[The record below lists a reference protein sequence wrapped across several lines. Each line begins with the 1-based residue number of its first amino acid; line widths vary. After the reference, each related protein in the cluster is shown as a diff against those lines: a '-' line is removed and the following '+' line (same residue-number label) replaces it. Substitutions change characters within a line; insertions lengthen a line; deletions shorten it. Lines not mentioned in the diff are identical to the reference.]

1 MSAESPRAIPRVSGE
16 LVAGVMGLLARYHGP
31 RDVNG
36 DEWFVELLLERL
48 GQLER
53 AYRDELRPVEPDE
66 LLEVIRLRPGQTGF
80 DSIS

>member
-1 MSAESPRAIPRVSGE
+1 MSAESPRPIPQVSGE

-31 RDVNG
+31 RAVNG

-53 AYRDELRPVEPDE
+53 AYRDELRPVSFQE
-66 LLEVIRLRPGQTGF
+66 LGAAIGSRRKSSTG
-80 DSIS
+80 SIS